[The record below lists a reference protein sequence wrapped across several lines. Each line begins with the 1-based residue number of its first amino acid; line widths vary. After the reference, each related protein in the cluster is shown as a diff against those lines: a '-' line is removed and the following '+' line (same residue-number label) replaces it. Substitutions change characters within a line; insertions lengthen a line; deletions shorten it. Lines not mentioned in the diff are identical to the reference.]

1 MTITA
6 TIQMSKQKI
15 YVLGAGAVGCY
26 FGGMLARAGCDV
38 TLIARPKRVKAIN
51 QYGLQMDC
59 QSFQEHVT
67 LNASSDAALLGD
79 ADLILLS
86 VKSYDTEK
94 TIQEIAPFIAGKT
107 IFLSLQ
113 NGVGNVPSISRLISN
128 PVYPAVV
135 YVAAGMG
142 DERTLKHHG
151 RGELHIGQYG
161 DLSPIDENNLQG
173 IGNLFNNSGVHCVVS
188 RNIQKDLWLKFLVN
202 CAYNAISAIGQIE
215 YAKMVQVPQV
225 NQLIEGITSE
235 CLSIAKKEGVD
246 ISVAEATKANELIAQ
261 TMATQ
266 KSSTGQDLVRHKHTE
281 IDYLNGFIVS
291 KGMEHRIPTPSNQAV
306 YALIKMV
313 EKFNPWQGAS

>member
-6 TIQMSKQKI
+6 TISMSKQKI

-59 QSFQEHVT
+59 QSFQERVT

-128 PVYPAVV
+128 RVYPAVV

-161 DLSPIDENNLQG
+161 DLSPIDENNLQD
-173 IGNLFNNSGVHCVVS
+173 IGNLFNSSGIPCVVS

-215 YAKMVQVPQV
+215 YAKMVEVPQV
-225 NQLIEGITSE
+225 NQLIEGIIIE
-235 CLSIAKKEGVD
+235 CLSIAKQEGVE
-246 ISVAEATKANELIAQ
+246 IGVAEAMKANELIAQ

-281 IDYLNGFIVS
+281 IDYLNGYIVS
-291 KGMEHRIPTPSNQAV
+291 KGMEHRIPTPFNQAV

-313 EKFNPWQGAS
+313 EKFNPW